1 MKLAAMAEKG
11 FRWFF
16 LARAITLIAGSMSP
30 IAIAFGVLEVS
41 NDPLALSVV
50 MTATTVSNIV
60 FLLVGGVV
68 SDRLPRALVLQSCYV
83 VNVVTLSTLAALLFT
98 GSATVAAIAVV
109 GGISGASLAFTLP
122 AMQGIIPQLVTPSQ
136 LQQATAML
144 SFVRAATTVGGPV
157 IAGVVVATVG
167 PAWVFVV
174 EAVGI
179 AIAIPVLAM
188 VRLPPPVRG
197 TSSMLGDLV
206 GGWHE
211 FRSRTWL
218 WVIVAAFAVLNA
230 IHAGVWGV
238 AGPYIAKNDPALGVR
253 GWGWVLGAEAAGT
266 LLMTLVLMWLPL
278 RRPLRYGMIGIAALA
293 IPIAM
298 IGIHPVVIP
307 LAVAAFVGGA
317 GLEVFSTGWNVALF
331 ENVPGDALSR
341 VSSYDMLGSYI
352 ATPIGTMV
360 FGWLL
365 VHADLTSTL
374 VVAACVFA
382 VVSLSTLLVPA
393 VRSMTRVSD
402 ANRHTG

>member
-238 AGPYIAKNDPALGVR
+238 AGPYIAKNDPALGAR